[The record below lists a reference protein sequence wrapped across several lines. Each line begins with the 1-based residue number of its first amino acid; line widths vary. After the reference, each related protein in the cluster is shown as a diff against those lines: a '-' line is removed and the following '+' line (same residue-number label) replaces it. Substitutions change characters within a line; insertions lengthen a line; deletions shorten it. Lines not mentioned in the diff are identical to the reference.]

1 MISFAASKDK
11 SFEEYLLHPDEKK
24 TLLPV
29 LAIYGANAA
38 GKSNVLHAMMTMKE
52 MVVGNAAKVSKGQKL
67 PWEPFG
73 GTKVPT
79 SFEIV
84 FIFREF
90 VTHTVFLLMQRR
102 FTKSIFTI
110 GRMAVKP

>member
-1 MISFAASKDK
+1 
-11 SFEEYLLHPDEKK
+11 
-24 TLLPV
+24 
-29 LAIYGANAA
+29 
-38 GKSNVLHAMMTMKE
+38 MMTMKE

-84 FIFREF
+84 FNFQGVRY
-90 VTHTVFLLMQRR
+90 TYGFLLMQRR